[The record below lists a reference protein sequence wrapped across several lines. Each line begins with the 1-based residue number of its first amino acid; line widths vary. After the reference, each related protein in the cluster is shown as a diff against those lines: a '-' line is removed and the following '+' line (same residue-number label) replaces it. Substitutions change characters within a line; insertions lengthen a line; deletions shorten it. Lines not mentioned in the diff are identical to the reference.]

1 MKALVSLGLLAAFLA
16 VATADVQ
23 ELNDVN
29 FSNTV
34 KSKEYV
40 MIEFFSPK

>member
-1 MKALVSLGLLAAFLA
+1 MKVLVSLGILAAFLA
-16 VATADVQ
+16 VASAEIL

-29 FSNTV
+29 FSETV
-34 KSKEYV
+34 KNKEYV

>member
-1 MKALVSLGLLAAFLA
+1 MKVVVSLGILAAFLA
-16 VATADVQ
+16 VATADVL

-29 FSNTV
+29 FRDTV
-34 KSKEYV
+34 TSKEYV